1 MERERPLLLLFADG
15 EARLMAEGARLL
27 EGGLRE
33 EEEEEEEEEELFMA
47 LLVRLEEE
55 EEPLRRGWL
64 YDGWREWNVF

>member
-33 EEEEEEEEEELFMA
+33 EEEEEEEEGEFMA

-64 YDGWREWNVF
+64 YDG

>member
-1 MERERPLLLLFADG
+1 MERERPLLLFADG

-64 YDGWREWNVF
+64 YDG